1 MREEQETVLCLGSDK
16 AFGTASYDTVINKLG
31 NIKVVFIFPTLVVHW
46 VSVSE
51 PVTLR

>member
-1 MREEQETVLCLGSDK
+1 MFCLDSDEV
-16 AFGTASYDTVINKLG
+16 FGTASYDTVISKRG
-31 NIKVVFIFPTLVVHW
+31 NVKVVFIFPILDVHW